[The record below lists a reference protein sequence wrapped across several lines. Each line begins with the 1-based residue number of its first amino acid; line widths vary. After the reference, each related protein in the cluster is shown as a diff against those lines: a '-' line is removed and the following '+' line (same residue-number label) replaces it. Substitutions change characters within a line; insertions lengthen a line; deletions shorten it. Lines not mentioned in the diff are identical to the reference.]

1 MKNFPWTAQRLKT
14 RTVNMLNEHDDPTS
28 EDPDDQAGAP
38 PQAEQSARGIGI
50 TSPESI
56 ELIVRAKE
64 GDREAWKAI
73 CERYYPLWMRK
84 FHGKL
89 GDDLR
94 NVQETQD
101 LVQSAIAE
109 AIADV
114 GKLRNDAAFFSWVCT
129 IIRHKL
135 YAKRRKKGPADV
147 VPLDEVAEPGKQDS
161 CLEGD
166 LSVEEDYFQLLDSV
180 QTLFKTHPDEMTA
193 MYLRYFEHFSI
204 QELVD
209 SLEISERSIHRLLSA
224 AKELLKARLDRDSA

>member
-1 MKNFPWTAQRLKT
+1 
-14 RTVNMLNEHDDPTS
+14 MLNLDDKATPEESMDEVPPDEPIGKQTS
-28 EDPDDQAGAP
+28 PAA
-38 PQAEQSARGIGI
+38 GI

-89 GDDLR
+89 GNDLR

-101 LVQSAIAE
+101 LVQSAMAE
-109 AIADV
+109 AMADV
-114 GKLRNDAAFFSWVCT
+114 GKLRNDAAFFAWVCT

-147 VPLDEVAEPGKQDS
+147 VALEDVAEPGKQDS

-180 QTLFKTHPDEMTA
+180 QALFQTHPDEMAA

>member
-1 MKNFPWTAQRLKT
+1 MFQ
-14 RTVNMLNEHDDPTS
+14 DDEPAP
-28 EDPDDQAGAP
+28 EDPGGQAADSSGDNE
-38 PQAEQSARGIGI
+38 EQTRKVGI
-50 TSPESI
+50 TSPESL
-56 ELIVRAKE
+56 ELIVRAKQ
-64 GDREAWKAI
+64 GDRGAWKAI

-101 LVQSAIAE
+101 LVQSAMAE

-114 GKLRNDAAFFSWVCT
+114 GKLRNDAAFFAWVCT

-166 LSVEEDYFQLLDSV
+166 LSVEEDYFQLLDSI
-180 QTLFKTHPDEMTA
+180 QALFQTHPDEMSA
-193 MYLRYFEHFSI
+193 MYLRYFERFSI

-224 AKELLKARLDRDSA
+224 AKDLLKARLDRDSA

>member
-1 MKNFPWTAQRLKT
+1 
-14 RTVNMLNEHDDPTS
+14 MLNPDEKAAPEGPMDGVPTNEPAGKRTS
-28 EDPDDQAGAP
+28 QAA
-38 PQAEQSARGIGI
+38 GI

-101 LVQSAIAE
+101 LVQSAMAD
-109 AIADV
+109 AMADV
-114 GKLRNDAAFFSWVCT
+114 GKLRNDAAFFAWVCT

-147 VPLDEVAEPGKQDS
+147 VALDEVAEPGKQDS

-166 LSVEEDYFQLLDSV
+166 LSAEEDYFQLLDSV
-180 QTLFKTHPDEMTA
+180 QALFQTHPDEMSA
-193 MYLRYFEHFSI
+193 MYLRYFERFSI

-209 SLEISERSIHRLLSA
+209 SLEVSERSVHRLLSA
-224 AKELLKARLDRDSA
+224 AKDLLKVRLDRDSS

>member
-1 MKNFPWTAQRLKT
+1 
-14 RTVNMLNEHDDPTS
+14 MLNPDEEATPEEPMVGVPTDKPA
-28 EDPDDQAGAP
+28 EKPAGQAA
-38 PQAEQSARGIGI
+38 GI

-64 GDREAWKAI
+64 GDRDAWKAI

-89 GDDLR
+89 GNDLR

-101 LVQSAIAE
+101 LVQSAMAE
-109 AIADV
+109 AMADV
-114 GKLRNDAAFFSWVCT
+114 GKLRNDAAFFAWVCT

-180 QTLFKTHPDEMTA
+180 QTLFQTHPDEMAA

-204 QELVD
+204 TELVD
-209 SLEISERSIHRLLSA
+209 SLEVSERSVHRLLAA
-224 AKELLKARLDRDSA
+224 AKGLLKAHLNKDSP

>member
-1 MKNFPWTAQRLKT
+1 M
-14 RTVNMLNEHDDPTS
+14 MNEHDDPAS
-28 EDPDDQAGAP
+28 EDPGDQAGDNSR
-38 PQAEQSARGIGI
+38 AEQSARRIGI

-56 ELIVRAKE
+56 ELIVRAKQ

-94 NVQETQD
+94 NIQETQD
-101 LVQSAIAE
+101 LVQSAMAE

-114 GKLRNDAAFFSWVCT
+114 GKLRNDAAFFAWVCT

-147 VPLDEVAEPGKQDS
+147 VPLQEVAEPGKQDS
-161 CLEGD
+161 HLERD
-166 LSVEEDYFQLLDSV
+166 LSVEENYFQLLDSV
-180 QTLFKTHPDEMTA
+180 QRLFQSHPDEMTA
-193 MYLRYFEHFSI
+193 MYLKYFEHFSI
-204 QELVD
+204 QELID
-209 SLEISERSIHRLLSA
+209 SLEISERSVHRLLA
-224 AKELLKARLDRDSA
+224 AARELLKAQLDRDTS

>member
-1 MKNFPWTAQRLKT
+1 MFQ
-14 RTVNMLNEHDDPTS
+14 DDEPAP
-28 EDPDDQAGAP
+28 EDPGGQAADSSGGNE
-38 PQAEQSARGIGI
+38 EQTRKVGI
-50 TSPESI
+50 TSPESL
-56 ELIVRAKE
+56 ELIVRAKQ
-64 GDREAWKAI
+64 GDREAWTAI

-101 LVQSAIAE
+101 LVQSAMAE

-114 GKLRNDAAFFSWVCT
+114 GKLRNDAAFFAWVCT

-147 VPLDEVAEPGKQDS
+147 VPLGEVAEPGKQDS

-180 QTLFKTHPDEMTA
+180 QTLFQTHPDEMTA
-193 MYLRYFEHFSI
+193 MYLRYFEHFPI
-204 QELVD
+204 TELVD
-209 SLEISERSIHRLLSA
+209 SLEVSERSVHRLLAA
-224 AKELLKARLDRDSA
+224 AKGLLKAHLNKDSP